1 MLFGYRRYDNVTGML
16 LELGLPSFDTVLH
29 NCMQCFNNRYS
40 AVDNDIVGVF
50 RVLQ

>member
-1 MLFGYRRYDNVTGML
+1 MFFGYRRYDSVTGML

-29 NCMQCFNNRYS
+29 NCKQRFSNCYS
-40 AVDNDIVGVF
+40 AVDNDIVRVF